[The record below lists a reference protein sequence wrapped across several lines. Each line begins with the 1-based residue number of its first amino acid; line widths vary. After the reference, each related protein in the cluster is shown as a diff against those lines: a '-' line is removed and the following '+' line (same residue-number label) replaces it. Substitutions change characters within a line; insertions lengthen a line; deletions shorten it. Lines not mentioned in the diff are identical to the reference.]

1 MTSGPARGARRGIR
15 PVGDR
20 ALLVECA
27 DLDDV
32 LALHADLRAQPV
44 PGQADLLAA
53 ASTVLVVVDHPE
65 SMGAAA
71 AALTGREVAAGERAP
86 GREVVVET
94 VYDGA
99 DLDAVAALTGLSRE
113 GVVGAHTGQSWTA
126 AFGGFAPGFV
136 YLAGEDRRLDAPR
149 LDTPRTAV
157 PAGSVAV
164 GGPFSA
170 VYPRRSPG
178 GWRLIGRTA
187 AVLWDLD
194 REPPALVRPGDAV
207 RFRAVRDVALLVG
220 PSSASLAGPAQHGAP
235 SSAPSPAGSS
245 AVVPAGPPARGDVA
259 LSTVPGSASSTSSD
273 GPLPALVVVAAGP
286 QSLVQDLG
294 RPGLLDLGV
303 SASGALD
310 RGAARRA
317 NRLVGNPRGAAVV
330 EALLG
335 GLQVR
340 AVTDV
345 VVAVTGAVG
354 PVTRSSGAGAVE
366 APRDAPFRL
375 AAGEELLVGAPVRG
389 ARSYL
394 AVRGGIDVPTVLGSR
409 STDLLSGLGPAPLVR
424 GQTLRV
430 GAPPGEAVA
439 IRADVPDLETGP
451 ARGPVTVDVVPGP
464 RADWFTA
471 DALEALC
478 GQVWSVGEDSN
489 RVGLRL
495 EGTPLQRTTSAELPS
510 EGVVAGSVQVPS
522 SGRPVVLLADHPVSG
537 GYPVVGVVRDA
548 HLDRLAQLRPGDG
561 LRFRVGPAPGALSW

>member
-1 MTSGPARGARRGIR
+1 MTPGPARGTRRGIR

-32 LALHADLRAQPV
+32 LALHADLRAEPV
-44 PGQADLLAA
+44 PGQTDLLAA

-65 SMGAAA
+65 SLGAAA
-71 AALTGREVAAGERAP
+71 AALTVREVAADERPP
-86 GREVVVET
+86 GREVVVDT

-99 DLDAVAALTGLSRE
+99 DLEAVAALTGLSPE
-113 GVVGAHTGQSWTA
+113 GVVEAHTGRPWTA

-136 YLAGEDRRLDAPR
+136 YLAGGDRRLDAPR
-149 LDTPRTAV
+149 LDSPRTAV

-178 GWRLIGRTA
+178 GWRLIGRTS

-194 REPPALVRPGDAV
+194 REPPALVRPGDTV
-207 RFRAVRDVALLVG
+207 RFRAVRDVALL
-220 PSSASLAGPAQHGAP
+220 AAP
-235 SSAPSPAGSS
+235 SAGGDGALSGTSAAGSTTPVDAAAS
-245 AVVPAGPPARGDVA
+245 TAPADR
-259 LSTVPGSASSTSSD
+259 
-273 GPLPALVVVAAGP
+273 PLPALVVVAAGL
-286 QSLVQDLG
+286 QSLVQDVG

-330 EALLG
+330 ETLLG

-345 VVAVTGAVG
+345 VVAVTGAAG
-354 PVTRSSGAGAVE
+354 PVTRSRGAGAVE
-366 APRDAPFRL
+366 TPRDAPFRL
-375 AAGEELLVGAPVRG
+375 AAGEELLVGAPERG
-389 ARSYL
+389 ALTYL
-394 AVRGGIDVPTVLGSR
+394 AVRGGIDVPAVLGSR

-439 IRADVPDLETGP
+439 GVPEVPDLEAGPQTGP
-451 ARGPVTVDVVPGP
+451 ATVDVVPGP

-471 DALEALC
+471 DALEVLG
-478 GQVWSVGEDSN
+478 GQVWSVGDDSN

-495 EGTPLQRTTSAELPS
+495 EGTPLRRTTSAELPS
-510 EGVVAGSVQVPS
+510 EGVVAGSIQVPS

-537 GYPVVGVVRDA
+537 GYPVVGVVRDV

-561 LRFRVGPAPGALSW
+561 LRFRVGAAPGLSSW

>member
-1 MTSGPARGARRGIR
+1 MTSGPARGTRRGIR

-32 LALHADLRAQPV
+32 LALHADLRAEPV

-207 RFRAVRDVALLVG
+207 RFRAVRDVALLAG
-220 PSSASLAGPAQHGAP
+220 PSSALPAGPGPHGAP
-235 SSAPSPAGSS
+235 SSAGSP
-245 AVVPAGPPARGDVA
+245 AVVPPGAPARGEVV
-259 LSTVPGSASSTSSD
+259 LRTVPAQASSTPSG
-273 GPLPALVVVAAGP
+273 GPLPALVVVDAGP

-335 GLQVR
+335 GLRVR

-345 VVAVTGAVG
+345 VVAVTGAAG

-394 AVRGGIDVPTVLGSR
+394 AVRGGIDVPAVLGSR

-439 IRADVPDLETGP
+439 SRVDVPDLETGP
-451 ARGPVTVDVVPGP
+451 EGGPVTVDVVPGP

-471 DALEALC
+471 DVLEALC
-478 GQVWSVGEDSN
+478 GQVWSVGDDSN

-495 EGTPLQRTTSAELPS
+495 EGTPLRRTTSAELPS

-561 LRFRVGPAPGALSW
+561 LRFRVGPAPGLPSW

>member
-1 MTSGPARGARRGIR
+1 MTSGTSRGAHREIR

-32 LALHADLRAQPV
+32 LALHGALRAEPV
-44 PGQADLLAA
+44 PGQTDLLAA
-53 ASTVLVVVDHPE
+53 ATTVLVVLDHPG
-65 SMGAAA
+65 STRAAA
-71 AALTGREVAAGERAP
+71 AALAGREAARGVRQP

-99 DLDAVAALTGLSRE
+99 DLAGVAALTGLSPE
-113 GVVGAHTGQSWTA
+113 GVVAAHTGQTWTA

-207 RFRAVRDVALLVG
+207 RFRAVRDVAV
-220 PSSASLAGPAQHGAP
+220 LAGAHREEVAPTTAPTTAPAA
-235 SSAPSPAGSS
+235 AD
-245 AVVPAGPPARGDVA
+245 PPAAETR
-259 LSTVPGSASSTSSD
+259 PG
-273 GPLPALVVVAAGP
+273 LVVVVPGP

-330 EALLG
+330 ESLLG
-335 GLQVR
+335 GLRVR
-340 AVTDV
+340 AVTDL
-345 VVAVTGAVG
+345 VVAVTGATGPLTRVG
-354 PVTRSSGAGAVE
+354 AAQRGGVE
-366 APRDAPFRL
+366 REAPFRL
-375 AAGEELLVGAPVRG
+375 APGDELELGSPVRG

-394 AVRGGIDVPTVLGSR
+394 AVRGGIEVPAVLGSR
-409 STDLLSGLGPAPLVR
+409 STDLLSGLGPAPLTA
-424 GQTLRV
+424 GQALEV
-430 GAPPGEAVA
+430 GRAPGESVA
-439 IRADVPDLETGP
+439 DGPEVPAASDP
-451 ARGPVTVDVVPGP
+451 GPVTVDLVPGP

-471 DALEALC
+471 DALATLC
-478 GQVWSVGEDSN
+478 GQAWSVLDDSN

-495 EGTPLQRTTSAELPS
+495 AGTPLQRATSAELPS
-510 EGVVAGSVQVPS
+510 EGVVAGSVQVPA
-522 SGRPVVLLADHPVSG
+522 SGLPVVLLADHPVSG
-537 GYPVVGVVRDA
+537 GYPVVAVVADA
-548 HLDRLAQLRPGDG
+548 HLDRLAQLRPGDEV
-561 LRFRVGPAPGALSW
+561 RFRAVPPPPTSRL

>member
-1 MTSGPARGARRGIR
+1 MTPGPARGTPRGIR

-32 LALHADLRAQPV
+32 LALHAGLRAEPV

-53 ASTVLVVVDHPE
+53 ATTVLVVVDHPE
-65 SMGAAA
+65 SLGAAA
-71 AALTGREVAAGERAP
+71 AALAVREVAVGQRPP
-86 GREVVVET
+86 GREVLVDT

-99 DLDAVAALTGLSRE
+99 DLEAVAVLTGLSPE
-113 GVVGAHTGQSWTA
+113 GVVDAHTGRPWTA

-136 YLAGEDRRLDAPR
+136 YLAGGDRRLDAPR

-178 GWRLIGRTA
+178 GWRLIGRTS

-194 REPPALVRPGDAV
+194 REPPALVRPGDTV
-207 RFRAVRDVALLVG
+207 RFRAVRDVALL
-220 PSSASLAGPAQHGAP
+220 GAP
-235 SSAPSPAGSS
+235 SATGGAPLSGVSAAASPT
-245 AVVPAGPPARGDVA
+245 PADGPP
-259 LSTVPGSASSTSSD
+259 
-273 GPLPALVVVAAGP
+273 PALVVVAAGL
-286 QSLVQDLG
+286 QSLVQDAG
-294 RPGLLDLGV
+294 RPGRLDLGV

-310 RGAARRA
+310 RDAARRA
-317 NRLVGNPRGAAVV
+317 NRLVGNPRGAAVI
-330 EALLG
+330 ETLLG

-345 VVAVTGAVG
+345 VVAVTGAAG
-354 PVTRSSGAGAVE
+354 PVTRSSGAGSTE
-366 APRDAPFRL
+366 APRDVPFRL
-375 AAGEELLVGAPVRG
+375 AAGEELGVGAPERG
-389 ARSYL
+389 ARTYL
-394 AVRGGIDVPTVLGSR
+394 AVRGGIDVPAVLGSR

-439 IRADVPDLETGP
+439 VFTEAPDLVAAPGP
-451 ARGPVTVDVVPGP
+451 AVVDVVPGP

-471 DALEALC
+471 DTLDVLC
-478 GQVWSVGEDSN
+478 GQVWSVGDDSN

-495 EGTPLQRTTSAELPS
+495 HGTPLRRTTSAELPS
-510 EGVVAGSVQVPS
+510 EGVVAGSIQVPS

-561 LRFRVGPAPGALSW
+561 LRFRVGAPPGRPSP

>member
-1 MTSGPARGARRGIR
+1 MTPGPPRGTRRGIR

-32 LALHADLRAQPV
+32 LALHADLRAEPV
-44 PGQADLLAA
+44 PGQTDLLAA
-53 ASTVLVVVDHPE
+53 ASTVLVVVDHPDLL
-65 SMGAAA
+65 GAAA
-71 AALTGREVAAGERAP
+71 AALAVREVAAGERPP

-99 DLDAVAALTGLSRE
+99 DIEAVAALTGLSTE
-113 GVVGAHTGQSWTA
+113 GVVDAHTGRAWTA

-136 YLAGEDRRLDAPR
+136 YLAGGDRRLDAPR
-149 LDTPRTAV
+149 LETPRTAV
-157 PAGSVAV
+157 PAGSVAL

-194 REPPALVRPGDAV
+194 REPPALVRPGDTV
-207 RFRAVRDVALLVG
+207 RFRAVRDVALLAG
-220 PSSASLAGPAQHGAP
+220 PSAG
-235 SSAPSPAGSS
+235 
-245 AVVPAGPPARGDVA
+245 GDGA
-259 LSTVPGSASSTSSD
+259 LSGEPAAPATSPSTAPAD
-273 GPLPALVVVAAGP
+273 RPLRALVVVAPGL
-286 QSLVQDLG
+286 QSLVQDVG

-310 RGAARRA
+310 RDAARRA

-330 EALLG
+330 ETLLG
-335 GLQVR
+335 GLRVR

-354 PVTRSSGAGAVE
+354 PVTRSSGGVPMD

-375 AAGEELLVGAPVRG
+375 AAGEELLVGAPERG
-389 ARSYL
+389 ARTYL
-394 AVRGGIDVPTVLGSR
+394 AVRGGIDVPAVLGSR
-409 STDLLSGLGPAPLVR
+409 STDLLSGLGPAPLVP
-424 GQTLRV
+424 GQTLRL

-439 IRADVPDLETGP
+439 SGPDVPDLEAGP
-451 ARGPVTVDVVPGP
+451 QSGPVTVDVVPGP

-471 DALEALC
+471 DALEVLC
-478 GQVWSVGEDSN
+478 GQVWSVGDDSN

-495 EGTPLQRTTSAELPS
+495 EGTPLRRTTSAELPS

-561 LRFRVGPAPGALSW
+561 LRFRVGPAPGLPSV

>member
-1 MTSGPARGARRGIR
+1 MTSGPARGARRGVR

-20 ALLVECA
+20 ALLVECTG
-27 DLDDV
+27 LVEV
-32 LALHADLRAQPV
+32 LAVHAGLRTEPV
-44 PGQADLLAA
+44 PGQTDLLAA
-53 ASTVLVVVDHPE
+53 ASTVLVVLDHPE
-65 SMGAAA
+65 SMEAAA
-71 AALTGREVAAGERAP
+71 AALTQREVVPGARRP

-99 DLDAVAALTGLSRE
+99 DLDDVAALTGMSPE
-113 GVVGAHTGQSWTA
+113 GVVAAHTGQSWTA

-187 AVLWDLD
+187 MVLWDLD

-207 RFRAVRDVALLVG
+207 RFSAVRDVAVLTG
-220 PSSASLAGPAQHGAP
+220 PTPTAHVEVARTPPDAQ
-235 SSAPSPAGSS
+235 
-245 AVVPAGPPARGDVA
+245 R
-259 LSTVPGSASSTSSD
+259 
-273 GPLPALVVVAAGP
+273 PALVVVSPGP

-303 SASGALD
+303 SESGALD

-330 EALLG
+330 EVLLG
-335 GLQVR
+335 GLRVR
-340 AVTDV
+340 AVTDL
-345 VVAVTGAVG
+345 VVAVTGAEG
-354 PVTRSSGAGAVE
+354 PVTRETHSGPVAVD
-366 APRDAPFRL
+366 RDVPFRL
-375 AAGEELLVGAPVRG
+375 AAGEELAVGTPVHG

-394 AVRGGIDVPTVLGSR
+394 AVRGGIDVPAVLGSR
-409 STDLLSGLGPAPLVR
+409 STDLLSGLGPAPLVQGR
-424 GQTLRV
+424 TLRV
-430 GAPPGEAVA
+430 GAPPGESVA
-439 IRADVPDLETGP
+439 DRPVVPASGT
-451 ARGPVTVDVVPGP
+451 GPVTVDVVPGP

-471 DALEALC
+471 DAVATLC
-478 GQVWSVGEDSN
+478 DQVWSVGEDSN

-495 EGTPLQRTTSAELPS
+495 EGTPLKRATSAELPS

-522 SGRPVVLLADHPVSG
+522 SGLPVVLLADHPVSG

-561 LRFRVGPAPGALSW
+561 LRFRVRATPPPSSS

>member
-1 MTSGPARGARRGIR
+1 MTSGPARGDRRGIR

-27 DLDDV
+27 DLEDV
-32 LALHADLRAQPV
+32 LALHASLRAEPV
-44 PGQADLLAA
+44 PGQVDLLAA

-65 SMGAAA
+65 SIGAAA
-71 AALTGREVAAGERAP
+71 AALTGREVRAGARSP

-99 DLDAVAALTGLSRE
+99 DLDVVAALTGLSPE
-113 GVVGAHTGQSWTA
+113 GVVGAHTGQTWTA

-207 RFRAVRDVALLVG
+207 RFRAVRDVALLAG
-220 PSSASLAGPAQHGAP
+220 PSSAPRAPASPRGGDAQAG
-235 SSAPSPAGSS
+235 
-245 AVVPAGPPARGDVA
+245 
-259 LSTVPGSASSTSSD
+259 VPGRRDAVPSTAPAAVRGTPRD
-273 GPLPALVVVAAGP
+273 TPLLALVVVSPGP
-286 QSLVQDLG
+286 QSLVQDVG

-335 GLQVR
+335 GLRVR
-340 AVTDV
+340 AVTDL
-345 VVAVTGAVG
+345 VVAVTGAEG
-354 PVTRSSGAGAVE
+354 PVTRYTGADQVA
-366 APRDAPFRL
+366 APREAPFRL
-375 AAGEELLVGAPVRG
+375 AAGEELVLGAPVRG

-394 AVRGGIDVPTVLGSR
+394 AVRGGIDVPAVLGSR
-409 STDLLSGLGPAPLVR
+409 STDLLSGLGPAPLVQ
-424 GQTLRV
+424 GQTLQV

-439 IRADVPDLETGP
+439 SRPEVPDRAAGP
-451 ARGPVTVDVVPGP
+451 GTGPVTVDVVPGP

-471 DALEALC
+471 DAVGVLC
-478 GQVWSVGEDSN
+478 GQVWSVGDDSN

-495 EGTPLQRTTSAELPS
+495 EGAPLRRATTSELPS

-522 SGRPVVLLADHPVSG
+522 SGLPVVLLADHPVSG

-561 LRFRVGPAPGALSW
+561 LRFRVVTAPGPGSF